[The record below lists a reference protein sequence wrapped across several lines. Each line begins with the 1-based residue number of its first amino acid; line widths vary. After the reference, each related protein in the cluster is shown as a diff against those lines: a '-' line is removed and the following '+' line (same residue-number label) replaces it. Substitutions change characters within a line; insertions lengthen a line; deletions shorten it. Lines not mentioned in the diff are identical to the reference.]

1 MIFQQ
6 QLLDN
11 YQFVTIPVLAQ
22 QNRYY
27 FPDLPNLRHVKTSSI
42 SFYFATTL
50 AKDINNI
57 PLVPTSAT
65 SAFLTLTSNNEEV
78 IQKLDL
84 MLFNPIS
91 SNITYWNN
99 TGVLPLDDLVFDFSK
114 SYVEFASGVAF
125 PAAPFSFAFGVF
137 YKYK

>member
-1 MIFQQ
+1 MIYSQE
-6 QLLDN
+6 LLDN
-11 YQFVTIPVLAQ
+11 YQFVSISVAAQ

-27 FPDLPNLRHVKTSSI
+27 FPDLPNLRRVKTTSI

-57 PLVPTSAT
+57 PLVPTGYNSAY
-65 SAFLTLTSNNEEV
+65 LTLVSDNIEK

-91 SNITYWNN
+91 SNITAWNN
-99 TGVLPLDDLVFDFSK
+99 TGALPLGERIFDFSK
-114 SYVEFASGVAF
+114 SYVEFATGIAF
-125 PAAPFSFAFGVF
+125 PAAPFCFAFGVF
-137 YKYK
+137 YKYL